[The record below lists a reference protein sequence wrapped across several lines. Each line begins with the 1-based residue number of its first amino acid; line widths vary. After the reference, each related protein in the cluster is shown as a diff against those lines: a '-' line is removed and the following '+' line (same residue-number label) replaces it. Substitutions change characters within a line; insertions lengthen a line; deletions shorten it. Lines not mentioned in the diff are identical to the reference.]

1 MATRKITLT
10 VDEAVLADLQQGAA
24 EAGMQLSPYF
34 ARCAHR
40 WMLYQD
46 AIRSAAR
53 DRSLGRY
60 DVAVAEAELAD
71 QRAAEVDA
79 ETRRGPRA

>member
-24 EAGMQLSPYF
+24 DAGMQLSPYF
-34 ARCAHR
+34 ARCAHS

-53 DRSLGRY
+53 DSSLGMH
-60 DVAVAEAELAD
+60 DVEVAEAELAD
-71 QRAAEVDA
+71 LHGAEVDA
-79 ETRRGPRA
+79 EARRGRRG

>member
-34 ARCAHR
+34 ARCAHS

-46 AIRSAAR
+46 AVRSAAR
-53 DRSLGRY
+53 DRALGMHE
-60 DVAVAEAELAD
+60 VAIAEAELAD
-71 QRAAEVDA
+71 LQTAEAEV
-79 ETRRGPRA
+79 RRGRRA

>member
-24 EAGMQLSPYF
+24 AAGMQLSPYF

-53 DRSLGRY
+53 DRSLGMY
-60 DVAVAEAELAD
+60 QVDVAETELTDLHEAEA
-71 QRAAEVDA
+71 DA
-79 ETRRGPRA
+79 EKRRGPRA

>member
-24 EAGMQLSPYF
+24 AAGMQLSPYF
-34 ARCAHR
+34 ARCAR
-40 WMLYQD
+40 SWMLYQD

-53 DRSLGRY
+53 DRNLGMH
-60 DVAVAEAELAD
+60 DVEVAEAELAD
-71 QRAAEVDA
+71 LHAADADA